1 MSLRRRSTIS
11 SVDRRGHSTS
21 AIPIQM
27 PSLVAIQVARTYSD
41 WNRHKS
47 QSHPPLAS
55 SGSTVRELEEA
66 KYHQLSYRR
75 GHSTSAIPIQMPSL
89 VAIQVARTYSDWNR
103 HKSQSHPPLASSG
116 STVRELEE
124 AKYHQLS

>member
-11 SVDRRGHSTS
+11 SVDWRGHSTS

-66 KYHQLSYRR
+66 KYHQLS
-75 GHSTSAIPIQMPSL
+75 
-89 VAIQVARTYSDWNR
+89 
-103 HKSQSHPPLASSG
+103 
-116 STVRELEE
+116 
-124 AKYHQLS
+124 